1 MWTTGGFDVRQEG
14 VVLGLRRGRA
24 AHERQNL
31 KQTGRRPR
39 RVGKLVGEEKVYGLY
54 TPRTGRN

>member
-1 MWTTGGFDVRQEG
+1 MRQEA

-31 KQTGRRPR
+31 RQTGRRPR
-39 RVGKLVGEEKVYGLY
+39 SVGKLVGEEKAYGLY